1 MYLKQLYIEGFRNFK
16 KATINFD
23 KHCLLIG
30 ANDVGKTNMIYALR
44 ILLDRGFS
52 DYDYELKES
61 DFFAY
66 SDTNK
71 IIIRAYLS
79 DVVEDCVV
87 AQMKGKISDDD
98 QLVLQYEAT
107 IDNGKVSYNFYCG
120 KNDSE
125 EDLAKIDAPYY
136 RKFLNIKYISSKR
149 DFLGYINK
157 TKKDLLLQ
165 SKSSRSQEVTKQDDA
180 LYSEIEGIFNDID
193 KKIPQLSYIKNATKN
208 LNDELNKL
216 SIHNNEQSIVFDTA
230 SADLDKVIANVS
242 LSSKFGEKK
251 LFIGGEGRINQIYLS
266 LWALQN
272 QPTDISNEV
281 SIICVEEPEAYLH
294 PHQQRELASYLGK
307 KLRGQ
312 VVLTSHSPYIVSE
325 FSPNSIIR
333 LYKDKEHI
341 TCVASNGCSK
351 VIGES
356 FEDFGYR
363 MSVIPAEAFFSDC
376 VVLVEGPSE
385 MIFYKTLAKQIGIEL
400 DRLNISLLSVDGVGF
415 KTYINILNNLEINW
429 IARTDNDIMKIP
441 HKTPVVYRYGGVE
454 RGLSFLDLRRDIISD
469 EDRNIINENK
479 TKLRGF
485 NDKYNIPEIN
495 RQAAQK
501 IITILGKYSIFLAK
515 EGLEED
521 ICKSAINSNLV
532 SYYSKYLLDKKISE
546 DSACIEGETIIDDET
561 IIEMMKEKKA
571 VHMYE
576 FLKTNKECLSILKDD
591 ALSLPLISAKN
602 YVENTYGAY

>member
-1 MYLKQLYIEGFRNFK
+1 MQLTQLYIEGFRNFK

-52 DYDYELKES
+52 DYDFELNES

-66 SDTNK
+66 TDTNK
-71 IIIRAYLS
+71 IIIRAYLN

-87 AQMKGKISDDD
+87 AQLKGKISDDD
-98 QLVLQYEAT
+98 KLVLQYEAT
-107 IDNGKVSYNFYCG
+107 FNNGKVSYNFYCG
-120 KNDSE
+120 KSDSE

-157 TKKDLLLQ
+157 TKKDLLIQ
-165 SKSSRSQEVTKQDDA
+165 SKGNRSQEVIEQDDA

-193 KKIPQLSYIKNATKN
+193 EKIPQLSYVKNATKN

-242 LSSKFGEKK
+242 LTSKFGEKK

-272 QPTDISNEV
+272 QPTDISSEV

-307 KLRGQ
+307 KLSGQ
-312 VVLTSHSPYIVSE
+312 VILTSHSPYIVSE

-333 LYKDKEHI
+333 LYKNNDHI
-341 TCVASNGCSK
+341 TCVASNGCST
-351 VIGES
+351 VIGDS

-429 IARTDNDIMKIP
+429 IIRTDNDIMKIP
-441 HKTPVVYRYGGVE
+441 HKEPIEYRYAGIE
-454 RGLSFLDLRRDIISD
+454 RGLSFLELRKDISD
-469 EDRNIINENK
+469 DDRNIINENK

-485 NDKYNIPEIN
+485 NDKNIIPDEN
-495 RQAAQK
+495 QQAAEK
-501 IITILGKYSIFLAK
+501 IITILNKYSVFLAQK
-515 EGLEED
+515 GLEED

-532 SYYSKYLLDKKISE
+532 SYYSKYLPDKTISE
-546 DSACIEGETIIDDET
+546 DNACIEGETIIDDDT

-576 FLKTNKECLSILKDD
+576 FLKTNKDCLSILKDD
-591 ALSLPLISAKN
+591 ALSFPLISAKK
-602 YVENTYGAY
+602 YVENTYGTY

>member
-1 MYLKQLYIEGFRNFK
+1 MQLTQLYIEGFRNFK

-120 KNDSE
+120 KSDSE

-193 KKIPQLSYIKNATKN
+193 EKIPQLSYVKNATKN

-242 LSSKFGEKK
+242 LTSKFGEKK

-307 KLRGQ
+307 KLSGQ
-312 VVLTSHSPYIVSE
+312 VILTSHSPYIVSE

-333 LYKDKEHI
+333 LYKNNDHI
-341 TCVASNGCSK
+341 TCVASNGCST

-429 IARTDNDIMKIP
+429 IIRTDNDIMKIP
-441 HKTPVVYRYGGVE
+441 HKEPIEYRYAGIE
-454 RGLSFLDLRRDIISD
+454 RGLSFLELRKDISD
-469 EDRNIINENK
+469 DDRNIINENK

-485 NDKYNIPEIN
+485 NDKNIIPDEN
-495 RQAAQK
+495 QQAAEK
-501 IITILGKYSIFLAK
+501 IITILNKYSVFLAQK
-515 EGLEED
+515 GLEED

-532 SYYSKYLLDKKISE
+532 SYYSKYLPDKTISE
-546 DSACIEGETIIDDET
+546 DNACIEGETIIDDDT

-576 FLKTNKECLSILKDD
+576 FLKTNKDCLSILKDD
-591 ALSLPLISAKN
+591 ALSLPLISAKK
-602 YVENTYGAY
+602 YVENTYGTY